1 MERREK
7 ALVAKSELQEGR
19 LQQKPSLSSS
29 ASASSRGQRRGGGG
43 GGNVQNAEKLRML
56 KGKKERLAHTIERLS
71 LQAGHKVCYSFQL
84 ARGFFHR
91 VKADIV
97 RDK

>member
-29 ASASSRGQRRGGGG
+29 ASSRQRRGGL

-71 LQAGHKVCYSFQL
+71 LQAGHKVCHSFQL
-84 ARGFFHR
+84 AGGLFPS
-91 VKADIV
+91 KG
-97 RDK
+97 

>member
-7 ALVAKSELQEGR
+7 ALIAKSELQEGR

-29 ASASSRGQRRGGGG
+29 AASRGQRRGGGNG

-71 LQAGHKVCYSFQL
+71 LQAGHKVCRSFQL
-84 ARGFFHR
+84 AGGLFHR
-91 VKADIV
+91 AKADIV
-97 RDK
+97 CNK